1 MYSTFLITVSVY
13 ETSGAKA
20 HQKTGIKGYL
30 KNWYQGSPEILVPRL
45 FRKLIPRLI

>member
-13 ETSGAKA
+13 ETSGAL
-20 HQKTGIKGYL
+20 QKTGIKGYL